1 MIPPP
6 PFSIIGVQSFKG
18 SFKRHCVWH
27 GKINVLFSFKQI
39 FCQLSLILDPQNA
52 SNTMEMAQY
61 CGGYINVTDGTT
73 VPYIL
78 SNGEHAAWSK
88 GFICENGLVCEET
101 ENPFGGTI
109 SFDNIF
115 ESMLLV
121 MIITGGK

>member
-1 MIPPP
+1 
-6 PFSIIGVQSFKG
+6 
-18 SFKRHCVWH
+18 
-27 GKINVLFSFKQI
+27 
-39 FCQLSLILDPQNA
+39 
-52 SNTMEMAQY
+52 MAQY
-61 CGGYINVTDGTT
+61 CGGYVNVTDGS
-73 VPYIL
+73 VLPYML
-78 SNGEHAAWSK
+78 RNGKHASWSK